1 MQHQSLPLSQANSST
16 SDSRNLSLRSILMLS
31 SNNLI
36 FQVDVF
42 NRFLLQYSMA
52 VSCFPILSRLGGIV
66 VSVLAAGLKGRRLK
80 PGQGDGFL
88 SVIKIHSTPS
98 FGWEVK
104 PEVSCRK
111 ILWHVKDLLKSHGDR
126 QTKF

>member
-1 MQHQSLPLSQANSST
+1 MQYQSLPLSQANSST

-42 NRFLLQYSMA
+42 YRFLLQYSMA
-52 VSCFPILSRLGGIV
+52 VSCFPILSRPGVV

-88 SVIKIHSTPS
+88 RVIKIRSTPS
-98 FGWEVK
+98 FRWEVK
-104 PEVSCRK
+104 LEVSCRK
-111 ILWHVKDLLKSHGDR
+111 ILWHVKDLSKSHGDR